1 MMLGKIA
8 LLAILV
14 VLPGAAAMEP
24 SDSTM
29 YKVIM
34 PYKMAAH
41 ANGASAEFMKI
52 ASEKIKK
59 LTRGNGEVQ
68 CDPETNLIAGTFPC
82 KNMNLAYYLTG
93 QELGSP
99 YAFKENPLI
108 YSTWVSDIWGWV
120 DSKNG
125 KEYALVGMW
134 DGTSVVDISNPS
146 NPEVICFIETT
157 RGVVDGLDRFNNI
170 WRDIKVVN
178 DVMYIGSEVSFH
190 GIQTFDLTK
199 LQQFPRDNGDD
210 GVPIISPDYVTPELG
225 STHNLVAAPEA
236 GMIIAVGV
244 DKSDKTCPAVDG
256 ILSTL
261 VLFDVSKTPVTPT
274 FERCVY
280 LDAGDGGRGYAH
292 DAHCI
297 KYNGPDEKY
306 KGVNVC
312 ALSMESEIVFYNL
325 DDLVEISRFTYET
338 AAYVHQGWFSEDHT
352 VFYADDELDELFET
366 TEDDFSRCYIF
377 DVTDLENPRVPP
389 TVFVSPTDHPSI
401 DHNLYVKDGY
411 IYQAAYTSGAR
422 IRKIVN
428 STTIEEVAYFDG
440 ELNCECVAEPDCT
453 CDYFAGTWTYFPYFD
468 RFVDLSF
475 CLFLVAVRLTSD
487 SFAFIVANLIS
498 QWHYHC
504 RRHRRWSFHIASDF
518 VNVFLNSTVGLL
530 SLINLSSRSWLCI
543 FH

>member
-1 MMLGKIA
+1 MMLGNIA
-8 LLAILV
+8 LLAFLGALSPG
-14 VLPGAAAMEP
+14 VLPGVAAMEA

-29 YKVIM
+29 YKVLR

-41 ANGASAEFMKI
+41 ANGASTEYMKI
-52 ASEKIKK
+52 ASDKIKK
-59 LTRGNGEVQ
+59 LTRGKGEVQ
-68 CDPETNLIAGTFPC
+68 CDPETSLIAGTFPC

-99 YAFKENPLI
+99 YAFEEDPLI

-120 DSKNG
+120 DPKYG

-134 DGTSVVDISNPS
+134 DGTSIVDISNPT
-146 NPEVICFIETT
+146 NPQVICFIETT
-157 RGVVDGLDRFNNI
+157 RGVVDGLDDFNNI

-178 DVMYIGSEVSFH
+178 DVMYVGSEVDFH

-199 LQQFPRDNGDD
+199 LQTFPRGNGIDGVPIISPD
-210 GVPIISPDYVTPELG
+210 LTKLQTFPRGNGNGGVPIISPDYVTPEVG
-225 STHNLVAAPEA
+225 SSHNLVAAPEA

-244 DKSDKTCPAVDG
+244 ASSDKTCPAVDG
-256 ILSTL
+256 VVATL

-280 LDAGDGGRGYAH
+280 LNAGDGGRGYVH

-352 VFYADDELDELFET
+352 VFYADDELDELLET

-377 DVTDLENPRVPP
+377 DVTDLENPKVPP
-389 TVFVSPTDHPSI
+389 AVFVSPTDHPSI

-422 IRKIVN
+422 IRKIVD

-440 ELNCECVAEPDCT
+440 ELTCECVAGPDCT
-453 CDYFAGTWTYFPYFD
+453 CDFFAGTWTHFPYFN
-468 RFVDLSF
+468 RLVDLSF
-475 CLFLVAVRLTSD
+475 CLFLVAVRLTS
-487 SFAFIVANLIS
+487 
-498 QWHYHC
+498 
-504 RRHRRWSFHIASDF
+504 
-518 VNVFLNSTVGLL
+518 NSV
-530 SLINLSSRSWLCI
+530 C
-543 FH
+543 FYCC